1 MAYISKE
8 DNDIEQNFDILDLN
22 TKLSKKSTPWIKNTP
37 SYMAEPFK
45 CHEIDIINSYSLRED
60 FKSITMSITFHD
72 RVGLQDLLLYPGMLS
87 GHGCQE
93 L

>member
-37 SYMAEPFK
+37 V
-45 CHEIDIINSYSLRED
+45 IWQN
-60 FKSITMSITFHD
+60 
-72 RVGLQDLLLYPGMLS
+72 LLNVMKLI
-87 GHGCQE
+87 
-93 L
+93 